1 MPLTNCS
8 PGGRADEISETGKLA
23 PAPPPLDEL
32 GVVLL
37 PERRADREQ
46 LDTLRPGLER
56 ADGLRCDADRVPQ
69 ADVDRLVPDLDS
81 AGAAEDDV
89 DLLLAGVPMPE
100 RRADAGREALGADG
114 DLVRL
119 QA

>member
-1 MPLTNCS
+1 MPLTNGS
-8 PGGRADEISETGKLA
+8 PNAPAVADEISEA
-23 PAPPPLDEL
+23 ERRSPAPPPLDEL
-32 GVVLL
+32 GVILL
-37 PERRADREQ
+37 PRRRANREQ

-56 ADGLRCDADRVPQ
+56 ADGLRCDADRVPR

-100 RRADAGREALGADG
+100 RRADAGREALVAD
-114 DLVRL
+114 
-119 QA
+119 